1 MYTEA
6 YGDLVYAVEYTDAQ
20 TVPFEEAC
28 SSYAGRP
35 GFVLRDR
42 ELVPSGA
49 DGYVERTCP

>member
-1 MYTEA
+1 M
-6 YGDLVYAVEYTDAQ
+6 EYTDAQ